1 MLHSNFSLHIL
12 QLGQVQSLFCQIHTP
27 DLKVYKTLEE
37 DTTFLLE
44 ARAETCIAASHTECP
59 HHNYSIAIGP
69 YFGIVTKAVKS
80 TYKVVYAESITF
92 KAVVS
97 IDLFLFFLCPFC
109 TMEYIFERSRVLKKK
124 FVFWGKLQRE
134 VFCCFLGKTSLK
146 KHFQK

>member
-97 IDLFLFFLCPFC
+97 IDLFLFFFMPFL
-109 TMEYIFERSRVLKKK
+109 YIGVYFWAIARFEEKNC
-124 FVFWGKLQRE
+124 VFGE
-134 VFCCFLGKTSLK
+134 ITAGSFLL
-146 KHFQK
+146 FPR